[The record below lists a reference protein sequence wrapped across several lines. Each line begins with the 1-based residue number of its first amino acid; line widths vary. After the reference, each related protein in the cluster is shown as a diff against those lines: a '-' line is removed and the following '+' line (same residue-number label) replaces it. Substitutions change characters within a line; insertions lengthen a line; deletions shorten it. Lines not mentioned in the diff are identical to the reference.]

1 MDGDSRQPRRAAPL
15 RRARRSP
22 AEEAALDDYVL
33 RPDPADPHLT
43 RQVAGVDQDGNPVET
58 AVVMERPLTLFLNGQ
73 EIVTMMTIGD
83 HPDLLAVGYLL
94 NQNML
99 RPDDEI
105 TGIEHDEELEL
116 VVVRT
121 ARETDYEDKLK
132 KKTRTS
138 GCAQGTVFG
147 DVMEKFEDARLSKDA
162 VLRTSWLYALSRKI
176 NTTPSLYLE
185 AGAIHG
191 CVLCQEDRPLV
202 YMEDVGRH
210 NAVDKIAGYM
220 FLNKVA
226 PEDKIFYT
234 TGRLTSEMVIKTVQ
248 MGVPILASRSGFT
261 AWGVDLARQAGLTL
275 IGRARGKRFV
285 ALAGEERIL
294 YDADPAAVGEEDPKH
309 QRKGGRE

>member
-1 MDGDSRQPRRAAPL
+1 MKSVRQAAILIKELEVSPNPEDSQLTER
-15 RRARRSP
+15 
-22 AEEAALDDYVL
+22 LD
-33 RPDPADPHLT
+33 
-43 RQVAGVDQDGNPVET
+43 GVDHNGQPVT
-58 AVVMERPLTLFLNGQ
+58 ASVTVERPLTLFLNSQ

-83 HPDLLAVGYLL
+83 YPEYLAVGYLV

-99 RPDDEI
+99 LPDDVVM
-105 TGIEHDEELEL
+105 GIEYHDDVET

-121 ARETDYEDKLK
+121 ERETNFENKLR
-132 KKTRTS
+132 KKTLTS

-147 DVMEKFEDARLSKDA
+147 DLMEKFEDVKLADDVR
-162 VLRTSWLYALSRKI
+162 LRTSDLYTLIHKI
-176 NTTPSLYLE
+176 NTAPSLYLT

-191 CVLCQEDRPLV
+191 CVLCEGDRPLI

-220 FLNKVA
+220 YLKDIS

-248 MGVPILASRSGFT
+248 MGIPILVSRSGFT
-261 AWGVDLARQAGLTL
+261 AWGVELARQANLTL

-285 ALAGEERIL
+285 ALAGQHRIE
-294 YDADPAAVGEEDPKH
+294 YDAASDDDLDEPAH
-309 QRKGGRE
+309 LRRKGAET

>member
-1 MDGDSRQPRRAAPL
+1 MDGDSRQPQRAAPL
-15 RRARRSP
+15 RRARRS
-22 AEEAALDDYVL
+22 AADEAALDDYVL

-43 RQVAGVDQDGNPVET
+43 RQVAGVDQDGTPVET

-105 TGIEHDEELEL
+105 TGIEHDAELEL

-121 ARETDYEDKLK
+121 ARETDYEEKLK

-176 NTTPSLYLE
+176 NMTPSLYLE

-248 MGVPILASRSGFT
+248 MGIPILASRSGFT

-275 IGRARGKRFV
+275 IGRAKGKRFV

-309 QRKGGRE
+309 QRKSGRE